1 MSAEEF
7 HKFCNL
13 GYFTIRRTHKFWSG
27 TWTDMVIEQ
36 NLMRAFKTEACMRV
50 CNAMET
56 LCRLTHVSSEQH
68 VELQDSRESR
78 DIHDFRQILSWFE
91 AHSPFDET
99 VQDKLIS
106 LSTGIVA
113 DLSIN
118 FVTVSSSMASRH
130 KTE

>member
-36 NLMRAFKTEACMRV
+36 NLMRAFKTED
-50 CNAMET
+50 T
-56 LCRLTHVSSEQH
+56 CRFTHVSSKQH
-68 VELQDSRESR
+68 VELRDSRKSR
-78 DIHDFRQILSWFE
+78 DLHDFRQTLSWFE

-113 DLSIN
+113 DSSIN
-118 FVTVSSSMASRH
+118 CDCAFEHGLKAQSRM
-130 KTE
+130 T